1 MNDKTMKP
9 EDPKR
14 YDFQGAVSEQGHLYA
29 RAVVKQSGK
38 WVKFE
43 DYEALRTDLSLALA
57 REYAADQH
65 SYTLEDQLEA
75 LRSASI
81 DEHAKEASTRI
92 GILTAQLKGQ
102 RRLIQ
107 TLQDELRETMA
118 ERDKLA
124 GIGIEC
130 GCGEAS
136 CTADADN
143 LRDALAQIRRLKN
156 ELNSLRASSF
166 VTAVPCDVYE
176 KLKDENE
183 LLRKTSISLYM
194 EFEEFGQVSNSSIY
208 ALRDAAKGG
217 KPTK

>member
-1 MNDKTMKP
+1 MKP

-29 RAVVKQSGK
+29 RAIVKQSGK

-43 DYEALRTDLSLALA
+43 DYENLRADLSLALA
-57 REYAADQH
+57 NQYATEKLT
-65 SYTLEDQLEA
+65 YQLETQLDN

-92 GILTAQLKGQ
+92 AILTAQLKGT

-107 TLQDELRETMA
+107 NLQDELRETMA

-130 GCGEAS
+130 GCGEAD

-143 LRDALAQIRRLKN
+143 LRDALAQIRRLIAAGDGM
-156 ELNSLRASSF
+156 ASSIQF
-166 VTAVPCDVYE
+166 NEEME
-176 KLKDENE
+176 KDYSGATLVRQCVKEWN
-183 LLRKTSISLYM
+183 K
-194 EFEEFGQVSNSSIY
+194 
-208 ALRDAAKGG
+208 AKGG
-217 KPTK
+217 NKQ

>member
-1 MNDKTMKP
+1 MKP

-57 REYAADQH
+57 REYAADLH

-92 GILTAQLKGQ
+92 SILTAQLKGQ

-156 ELNSLRASSF
+156 ELERWRVSSF
-166 VTAVPCDVYE
+166 VTAVPSEHYE
-176 KLKDENE
+176 RLVKAGDG
-183 LLRKTSISLYM
+183 M
-194 EFEEFGQVSNSSIY
+194 ASSIQFNEEMSKDY
-208 ALRDAAKGG
+208 SGATIVHQCVKEWNKAKEG